1 MSPGALSSRDP
12 ARQKRGW
19 RGGKQEA
26 GSAGTAAETGAGT
39 RAGPPRWPR
48 QRLGRSAR
56 PTGSASSPTGA
67 ARTRAGRSESRR
79 PWSLR
84 RRETILGRLR
94 RRSPAPDSRPCRAPG
109 LPPGSNPASAA
120 EARAH
125 SPRAPPWRGRPPPRS
140 DLRPAPRRGH
150 VTRVRPPRAL
160 NGAEDVS
167 PSAWWFP

>member
-1 MSPGALSSRDP
+1 MSPGVLSSSEP

-19 RGGKQEA
+19 RGGKHEA
-26 GSAGTAAETGAGT
+26 GSPGAAETEAGM

-48 QRLGRSAR
+48 QRLGRSADQ
-56 PTGSASSPTGA
+56 TGSASSPRGA
-67 ARTRAGRSESRR
+67 APTRAGRSESRGQ
-79 PWSLR
+79 WSLR
-84 RRETILGRLR
+84 RREANLWRLR
-94 RRSPAPDSRPCRAPG
+94 RRSPAPDSRPSGAPG
-109 LPPGSNPASAA
+109 LPPGSNPGSAA

-125 SPRAPPWRGRPPPRS
+125 SPRAPPWRGRPPPPS